1 MAITQLFNV
10 SNMCSLASSVFNLGL
25 FSNRYMNWAIFAST
39 LLLVGVTEFPL
50 LASIFHFQAL
60 PLIDFFDFISLVIPG
75 NMGR

>member
-1 MAITQLFNV
+1 
-10 SNMCSLASSVFNLGL
+10 
-25 FSNRYMNWAIFAST
+25 MNWAIFAST